1 MEGIK
6 KREKLRV
13 SGRGG
18 GSNVLRLDGFV
29 SRGGGPGG
37 MKVQAVKYREREKSY
52 KVSVCI
58 EGGRGGGEVD
68 KVWRFCT
75 LRGLSC
81 WGFGL
86 SRSLRE
92 VEGEG
97 GLIMRRLR
105 DCTFEKRKC

>member
-1 MEGIK
+1 
-6 KREKLRV
+6 
-13 SGRGG
+13 
-18 GSNVLRLDGFV
+18 
-29 SRGGGPGG
+29 
-37 MKVQAVKYREREKSY
+37 MKVQAAKYREREKSY

-58 EGGRGGGEVD
+58 EGGGGGGGGQSVEV
-68 KVWRFCT
+68 
-75 LRGLSC
+75 LYLEGLSC